1 MDKLQLISKIIK
13 HLEQE
18 LKDAIE
24 AATNARDAAVNDESV
39 AETQYDTI
47 AIEAGY
53 LAQGQSKRVD
63 EFETA
68 IKAFHV
74 LKTQKH
80 IVENIESDSAITI
93 GNLVQLEKD
102 EAKSHWF
109 FIAAFAGGFV
119 TQLDQNNITVI
130 TPKSPIGQALVGK
143 YCDDDVKIQLG
154 LNTLEDFISSVI

>member
-1 MDKLQLISKIIK
+1 MDKLQLISKIIT
-13 HLEQE
+13 HLENE
-18 LKDAIE
+18 LEDAIL
-24 AATNARDAAVNDESV
+24 AATTARDAAVNDESV

-53 LAQGQSKRVD
+53 LAQGQSKRVA
-63 EFETA
+63 EFEIA

-74 LKTQKH
+74 LKLQKH
-80 IVENIESDSAITI
+80 VVGDIDADTTITI

-109 FIAAFAGGFV
+109 FIAPFSGGFV
-119 TQLDQNNITVI
+119 TQLNKHNITVI

-143 YCDDDVKIQLG
+143 YCDDEVKVNLG
-154 LNTLEDFISSVI
+154 TNKLEDFISSVI

>member
-13 HLEQE
+13 HLEKE
-18 LKDAIE
+18 LKNAIL
-24 AATNARDAAVNDESV
+24 AANNARDAAVNDESV

-68 IKAFHV
+68 IKAFHI

-80 IVENIESDSAITI
+80 VIDEFETDTPINV
-93 GNLVQLEKD
+93 GHLVQLEKD
-102 EAKSHWF
+102 
-109 FIAAFAGGFV
+109 
-119 TQLDQNNITVI
+119 
-130 TPKSPIGQALVGK
+130 
-143 YCDDDVKIQLG
+143 
-154 LNTLEDFISSVI
+154 

>member
-18 LKDAIE
+18 LKHAVL

-53 LAQGQSKRVD
+53 LAQGQSKRVE

-74 LKTQKH
+74 LKMQKH
-80 IVENIESDSAITI
+80 VIDEIEKDSAITV
-93 GNLVQLEKD
+93 GHLVQLEKD
-102 EAKSHWF
+102 EAKSHWY
-109 FIAAFAGGFV
+109 FIASFAGGFI
-119 TQLDQNNITVI
+119 TQLEHHKITVI
-130 TPKSPIGQALVGK
+130 TPKSPIGQTLVGK
-143 YCDDDVKIQLG
+143 YCDDEIKVKLG
-154 LNTLEDFISSVI
+154 LNDLEDFITSVI

>member
-13 HLEQE
+13 HLEKE
-18 LKDAIE
+18 LKNAIL
-24 AATNARDAAVNDESV
+24 AANNARDAAVNDESV

-68 IKAFHV
+68 IKAFHI

-80 IVENIESDSAITI
+80 VIDEFETDTPINV
-93 GNLVQLEKD
+93 GHLVQLEKD
-102 EAKSHWF
+102 QAKTHWF

-119 TQLDQNNITVI
+119 TQLEQHKITVI

-143 YCDDDVKIQLG
+143 YQDDEIKVNLG
-154 LNTLEDFISSVI
+154 SMVLEDVIFSVL

>member
-1 MDKLQLISKIIK
+1 MDKLQLISKIIT

-24 AATNARDAAVNDESV
+24 AAKNARDAAVNDESV

-80 IVENIESDSAITI
+80 IVEEIEADTAITI
-93 GNLVQLEKD
+93 GHLVQLKQD
-102 EAKSHWF
+102 VTKSHWF

-119 TQLDQNNITVI
+119 TQLEQQNITVI

-143 YCDDDVKIQLG
+143 CCDDEVKAQLG
-154 LNTLEDFISSVI
+154 LKTLEDFISTVI